1 MRGRCFVGQ
10 RLPLGLLLWIR
21 VQRRRGVREWHLRVV
36 LLQRMFHL
44 CIGPLLLRGRVVV
57 FLLLNDVLDHEH
69 DDG

>member
-1 MRGRCFVGQ
+1 
-10 RLPLGLLLWIR
+10 
-21 VQRRRGVREWHLRVV
+21 
-36 LLQRMFHL
+36 MFHL